1 MIWQIYK
8 VFFTYHFTRS
18 LSFVAAAKFSLF
30 TFHFSLKIANFA
42 NSFAKLQC
50 TRQFKEKQAF
60 LLHCSR
66 FFVTLAS
73 PKLLHLGKA
82 QINLAFHSTFRN
94 FANKNKTFYNTTML
108 QIRCKNNNMT
118 KSFPEGTSLLDVYQ
132 EFADDIKLPY
142 PVVSAKVNNASQ
154 GLKFRLYQNRDVEF
168 LDAREGSGHRV
179 YVRSLCFVLY
189 KATQDLFPGSKLFIE
204 HTISRGYYCNF
215 KKKGYE
221 PMVEGDVE
229 KIRERMQEIINLDM
243 PFRRNEATT
252 EEALRVFAERGLTD
266 KVKLLESSGQ
276 IYSDYYMLGDTADYY
291 YGPLVPSAGYLT
303 VWGLETYHDGMLL
316 RVPDWNN
323 PTQLAE
329 KVDMPKTYE
338 MFAEKTKWDII
349 MRLSNAGDVNKAI
362 LKGHA
367 SELIQVSEALQE
379 KKIVQIAEEID
390 RRFHDEEN
398 PVRMVLIT
406 GPSSSGK
413 TTFCKRLS
421 VQLLACGLRPLSF
434 STDDYFVNRLDTPK
448 LPNGDYDFDN
458 IETVE
463 YHLLE
468 DHLLRL
474 MKGERVE
481 IPEYNFV
488 TGKREWN
495 GKKLKLA
502 GDTVLIIEGIHALNP
517 LLTKKIP
524 DSLKYKIYISALTSI
539 SLDDHNWIPV
549 RDNRLLRRIIRDYNK
564 GAYTAQQTIA
574 QWKNVCEAEDQWI
587 FPFQE
592 TADAMFNSA
601 LNIEFAVLRTHAE
614 IILASVPKNCDEY
627 AEAHRL
633 LKFLRYFIPISDKE
647 IPPTSIMREF
657 VGGSSFKYPR

>member
-1 MIWQIYK
+1 MQRK
-8 VFFTYHFTRS
+8 TSFSFAL
-18 LSFVAAAKFSLF
+18 LSF
-30 TFHFSLKIANFA
+30 
-42 NSFAKLQC
+42 
-50 TRQFKEKQAF
+50 
-60 LLHCSR
+60 
-66 FFVTLAS
+66 
-73 PKLLHLGKA
+73 
-82 QINLAFHSTFRN
+82 FRN

-221 PMVEGDVE
+221 PMVDGDVE

-390 RRFHDEEN
+390 RRFHDDEN

-463 YHLLE
+463 YNLLE

-517 LLTKKIP
+517 KLTQNIE
-524 DSLKYKIYISALTSI
+524 DSLKYRIYISALTSI

-564 GAYTAQQTIA
+564 GAYTARETIA
-574 QWKNVCEAEDQWI
+574 QWKNVCEAEDKWI
-587 FPFQE
+587 FPYQE

-614 IILASVPKNCDEY
+614 IILSSVQRNCPEY

-633 LKFLRYFIPISDKE
+633 LKFIHYFLPVSDKE

-657 VGGSSFKYPR
+657 VGGSSFKY

>member
-1 MIWQIYK
+1 
-8 VFFTYHFTRS
+8 
-18 LSFVAAAKFSLF
+18 
-30 TFHFSLKIANFA
+30 
-42 NSFAKLQC
+42 
-50 TRQFKEKQAF
+50 
-60 LLHCSR
+60 
-66 FFVTLAS
+66 
-73 PKLLHLGKA
+73 
-82 QINLAFHSTFRN
+82 
-94 FANKNKTFYNTTML
+94 ML
-108 QIRCKNNNMT
+108 QIRCKNNNVT
-118 KSFPEGTSLLDVYQ
+118 KSFPEGVSLLDVYQ

-154 GLKFRLYQNRDVEF
+154 GLKFRVFQNRDVEF
-168 LDAREGSGHRV
+168 MDARQGSGHRV
-179 YVRSLCFVLY
+179 YVRSLCFLLY
-189 KATQDLFPGSKLFIE
+189 KATQDVFPGSKLIIE

-215 KKKGYE
+215 KKKSNE
-221 PMVEGDVE
+221 PLSDGDVE
-229 KIRERMQEIINLDM
+229 LICERMQEIVNLDM
-243 PFRRNEATT
+243 PFRRTEATN
-252 EEALRVFAERGLTD
+252 EEAIRVFAERGFAD
-266 KVKLLESSGQ
+266 KVKLLETSGQ
-276 IYSDYYMLGDTADYY
+276 IYSDYYTLGDTADYY

-303 VWGLETYHDGMLL
+303 VFGLEPYHDGMLL

-323 PTQLAE
+323 PTILAE

-338 MFAEKTKWDII
+338 MFAEKTRWDII

-379 KKIVQIAEEID
+379 KKIVQIAEDIE
-390 RRFHDEEN
+390 RRFHAEKD
-398 PVRMVLIT
+398 PIRLVLIT

-421 VQLLACGLRPLSF
+421 IQLLACGLRPLSF
-434 STDDYFVNRLDTPK
+434 STDDYFVNRVDTPK

-458 IETVE
+458 IEAVD

-468 DHLLRL
+468 DHLTRL

-481 IPEYNFV
+481 VPEYNFS

-517 LLTKKIP
+517 LLTQQIEN
-524 DSLKYKIYISALTSI
+524 SLKYRIYISALTSI

-549 RDNRLLRRIIRDYNK
+549 HDNRLLRRIIRDYNK
-564 GAYTAQQTIA
+564 GAFTAQETIA
-574 QWKNVCEAEDQWI
+574 QWKNVCEAEDKWI
-587 FPFQE
+587 FPYQE

-614 IILASVPKNCDEY
+614 IILSSVPKNCPEY
-627 AEAHRL
+627 SEAHRL
-633 LKFLRYFIPISDKE
+633 LKFIHYFLPVSDKE

-657 VGGSSFKYPR
+657 LGGSSFKY

>member
-1 MIWQIYK
+1 
-8 VFFTYHFTRS
+8 
-18 LSFVAAAKFSLF
+18 
-30 TFHFSLKIANFA
+30 
-42 NSFAKLQC
+42 
-50 TRQFKEKQAF
+50 
-60 LLHCSR
+60 
-66 FFVTLAS
+66 
-73 PKLLHLGKA
+73 
-82 QINLAFHSTFRN
+82 
-94 FANKNKTFYNTTML
+94 ML
-108 QIRCKNNNMT
+108 QIRCKNNNVT
-118 KSFPEGTSLLDVYQ
+118 KSFPEGCSLLDVYQ
-132 EFADDIKLPY
+132 EFADEIQMPY

-168 LDAREGSGHRV
+168 LDAREGPGHRA

-215 KKKGYE
+215 KKRGNDALTEDDIDRIK
-221 PMVEGDVE
+221 
-229 KIRERMQEIINLDM
+229 ERMQEIINLDM

-252 EEALRVFAERGLTD
+252 EEAVRVFSERGFSD
-266 KVKLLESSGQ
+266 KVKLLETSGQ
-276 IYSDYYMLGDTADYY
+276 IYSDYYMLGDTVDFY
-291 YGPLVPSAGYLT
+291 YGPLVPSASYLT
-303 VWGLETYHDGMLL
+303 VWGLEPYHDGMLL
-316 RVPDWNN
+316 RVPDWND
-323 PTQLAE
+323 PSRLAE

-338 MFAEKTKWDII
+338 MFAEKTRWDII

-390 RRFHDEEN
+390 RRFHREEN

-421 VQLLACGLRPLSF
+421 VQLLACGLRPYSV
-434 STDDYFVNRLDTPK
+434 STDDYFVNRVDTPL

-463 YHLLE
+463 YRLLQ
-468 DHLLRL
+468 DHLQRL
-474 MKGERVE
+474 MQGERVE
-481 IPEYNFV
+481 VPEYNFT

-495 GKKLKLA
+495 GKKLKLS

-517 LLTKKIP
+517 LLTQAIP
-524 DSLKYKIYISALTSI
+524 DSAKFKIYISALTSI

-564 GAYTAQQTIA
+564 GAFTAQETIS
-574 QWKNVCEAEDQWI
+574 QWPNVCEAEDQWI
-587 FPFQE
+587 FPYQE
-592 TADAMFNSA
+592 TADVMFNSA
-601 LNIEFAVLRTHAE
+601 LNIEFAVLRPHAE
-614 IILASVPKNCDEY
+614 VILASVPTNCPQYTD
-627 AEAHRL
+627 AHRL
-633 LKFLRYFIPISDKE
+633 LKFLHYFIPVSDKE

-657 VGGSSFKYPR
+657 VGGSSFKYKA

>member
-1 MIWQIYK
+1 
-8 VFFTYHFTRS
+8 
-18 LSFVAAAKFSLF
+18 
-30 TFHFSLKIANFA
+30 
-42 NSFAKLQC
+42 
-50 TRQFKEKQAF
+50 
-60 LLHCSR
+60 
-66 FFVTLAS
+66 
-73 PKLLHLGKA
+73 
-82 QINLAFHSTFRN
+82 
-94 FANKNKTFYNTTML
+94 ML
-108 QIRCKNNNMT
+108 QIRCKNNNVT
-118 KSFPEGTSLLDVYQ
+118 RSFPEGTSLLDVYQ
-132 EFADDIKLPY
+132 EFADEIKLPY
-142 PVVSAKVNNASQ
+142 PVVSAKVNNTSQ

-189 KATQDLFPGSKLFIE
+189 KATQDVFTGSKLFIE

-215 KKKGYE
+215 KKKNNE
-221 PMVEGDVE
+221 SLADGDVE
-229 KIRERMQEIINLDM
+229 RIRERMQEIINMDM
-243 PFRRNEATT
+243 PFRRNEATN
-252 EEALRVFAERGLTD
+252 EEAIRVFNERGLQD
-266 KVKLLESSGQ
+266 KVKLLETSGQ

-303 VWGLETYHDGMLL
+303 VWGLEPYHDGMLL

-323 PTQLAE
+323 PTILAE
-329 KVDMPKTYE
+329 KVDMPKTYS

-349 MRLSNAGDVNKAI
+349 MRLSNAGDVNRAI

-390 RRFHDEEN
+390 RRFHDEKE
-398 PVRMVLIT
+398 PVRIVLIT

-434 STDDYFVNRLDTPK
+434 STDDYFVNRVDTPK

-463 YHLLE
+463 YSLLE

-474 MKGERVE
+474 MQGERVE

-495 GKKLKLA
+495 GKKLKLSN
-502 GDTVLIIEGIHALNP
+502 DSVLIIEGIHALNP

-524 DSLKYKIYISALTSI
+524 DAAKFRIYISALTSI

-564 GAYTAQQTIA
+564 GAYTAQETIA
-574 QWKNVCEAEDQWI
+574 QWKNVCEAEDKWI
-587 FPFQE
+587 FPHQE
-592 TADAMFNSA
+592 SADAMFNSA

-614 IILASVPKNCDEY
+614 IILSSVPRNCPEY

-633 LKFLRYFIPISDKE
+633 LKFIRFFIPVSDKE

-657 VGGSSFKYPR
+657 VGGSSFKY

>member
-1 MIWQIYK
+1 
-8 VFFTYHFTRS
+8 
-18 LSFVAAAKFSLF
+18 
-30 TFHFSLKIANFA
+30 
-42 NSFAKLQC
+42 
-50 TRQFKEKQAF
+50 
-60 LLHCSR
+60 
-66 FFVTLAS
+66 
-73 PKLLHLGKA
+73 
-82 QINLAFHSTFRN
+82 
-94 FANKNKTFYNTTML
+94 ML
-108 QIRCKNNNMT
+108 QIRCKNNNVT
-118 KSFPEGTSLLDVYQ
+118 KSFPEGTSLLEVYQ

-142 PVVSAKVNNASQ
+142 PVVSAKVNNTSQ
-154 GLKFRLYQNRDVEF
+154 GLKFRLFQNRDVEF

-189 KATQDLFPGSKLFIE
+189 KATQDVFPGSKLFIE

-215 KKKGYE
+215 KKKGNE
-221 PMVEGDVE
+221 PLAEGDVE
-229 KIRERMQEIINLDM
+229 RIAERMQEIVNIDM
-243 PFRRNEATT
+243 PFRRNEATN
-252 EEALRVFAERGLTD
+252 EEAIRVFAERGFSD
-266 KVKLLESSGQ
+266 KVKLLETSGQ

-291 YGPLVPSAGYLT
+291 YGPLVPSAGYLK
-303 VWGLETYHDGMLL
+303 VWALEPYHDGMLL

-323 PTQLAE
+323 PTVLAE
-329 KVDMPKTYE
+329 KADMPKTYG

-390 RRFHDEEN
+390 RRFRAEQD
-398 PVRMVLIT
+398 PIRIVLIT

-421 VQLLACGLRPLSF
+421 VQLLACGLRPYSI
-434 STDDYFVNRLDTPK
+434 STDDYFVNRVDTPK

-458 IETVE
+458 IEAVE
-463 YHLLE
+463 YRLME
-468 DHLLRL
+468 DHLTRL

-481 IPEYNFV
+481 VPEYNFV
-488 TGKREWN
+488 TGKREYN
-495 GKKLKLA
+495 GKKVKLSS
-502 GDTVLIIEGIHALNP
+502 DSVLIIEGIHALNP
-517 LLTKKIP
+517 LLTQNIP
-524 DSLKYKIYISALTSI
+524 DTAKFKVYISALTSI

-564 GAYTAQQTIA
+564 GAFTAQQTIS
-574 QWKNVCEAEDQWI
+574 QWKNVCDAEDKWI

-592 TADAMFNSA
+592 SADAMFNSA

-614 IILASVPKNCDEY
+614 IILASVPKNCPEY
-627 AEAHRL
+627 SEAHRL
-633 LKFLRYFIPISDKE
+633 LKFIHYFIPISDKE

-657 VGGSSFKYPR
+657 VGGSSFKY